1 MSRPPYTLEEVLN
14 PRAVAI
20 LGASR
25 AHHKWGHV
33 AARQFITGDF
43 PGDLYLINPS
53 VSEVLGRSTYPGLRD
68 VPAQVD
74 LAVVATAFQHVPQ
87 AVDDCIA
94 HGVKGIVIITA
105 GFSETGP
112 EGRTLEQELVA
123 RCREHG
129 IRVIGSNCMGIY
141 VRRARINALGMA
153 FPLPAGPI
161 GLVSQSGNLGMYF
174 YAQAQ
179 LDGLGFTT
187 FLSVGNAADV
197 SFPECIAY
205 LANDPETRV
214 IAGYVE
220 AIQEQTLREV
230 TREMH
235 ARGQYKPIVILL
247 SGATEVGVRASL
259 AHTGTISSLRPD
271 HDTSLLGSGIVR
283 VLRSDE
289 LFPVA
294 QALATQ
300 PPTPNGGRRVA
311 IIGDGGGSV
320 VATGDAAVR
329 AGLEVPIL
337 CDDTRAALRALMPAR
352 ATSTNPVDVAGAA
365 DEDPLA
371 FAWLTEVCLRDPAVD
386 GVIITGLFGGY
397 RWLLSESFGPREEAA
412 ARELG
417 KLVRRYRKPV
427 LVQSIYARHDIP
439 ALHILREEGIP
450 YYESIEIT
458 CRAMAALSEIGMF
471 YKENGDGNS
480 SSIPRTNSD
489 ILP

>member
-1 MSRPPYTLEEVLN
+1 MSIIPYTLEEILC
-14 PRAVAI
+14 PRSVAI

-25 AHHKWGHV
+25 APHKWGHV
-33 AARQFITGDF
+33 AARQLIAGGF
-43 PGDLYLINPS
+43 PGTIYLINPS
-53 VSEVLGRSTYPGLRD
+53 NSDVLGRPTYASLRD
-68 VPAQVD
+68 VPTRVD
-74 LAVVATAFQHVPQ
+74 LAIIATSFNHVSRS
-87 AVDDCIA
+87 VDDCIA

-112 EGRTLEQELVA
+112 QGHALEKELVT

-129 IRVIGSNCMGIY
+129 IRIIGSNCMGLY
-141 VRRARINALGMA
+141 VRRSQLNTLGMA

-187 FLSVGNAADV
+187 FISVGNAVDV
-197 SFPECIAY
+197 TFPECMQY
-205 LANDPETRV
+205 LAEDPETSV

-220 AIQEQTLREV
+220 AIQEQTLRQV
-230 TREMH
+230 THSMH
-235 ARGQYKPIVILL
+235 ERGHYKPVVILL

-259 AHTGTISSLRPD
+259 AHTGTISTVRPD
-271 HDTSLLGSGIVR
+271 QDTGLIGSGVVR

-300 PPTPNGGRRVA
+300 PPTPSGGRRIA

-320 VATGDAAVR
+320 VATGDAAIR

-337 CDDTRAALRALMPAR
+337 CTETQQNLRKLMPAR
-352 ATSTNPVDVAGAA
+352 ATATNPIDVAGAA
-365 DEDPLA
+365 DEDPLS
-371 FAWLTEVCLRDPAVD
+371 FAWLAEVCLKDPEID
-386 GVIITGLFGGY
+386 GVIITGLLGGY
-397 RWLLSESFGPREEAA
+397 RWLLSTDFGPREEAA
-412 ARELG
+412 AHELG
-417 KLVRRYRKPV
+417 ELVRQYRKPV
-427 LVQSIYARHDIP
+427 LVQSIYARYDIP
-439 ALHILREEGIP
+439 ALHILRDEGVP

-471 YKENGDGNS
+471 LASNTVE
-480 SSIPRTNSD
+480 
-489 ILP
+489 

>member
-1 MSRPPYTLEEVLN
+1 MSSAPYSLEEVLN
-14 PRAVAI
+14 PRSVAI

-25 AHHKWGHV
+25 APHKWGHV
-33 AARQFITGDF
+33 AAKQLIAGGF
-43 PGDLYLINPS
+43 PGSIYLVNPT
-53 VSEVLGRSTYPGLRD
+53 VPDVLGHPTYPSLRD
-68 VPAQVD
+68 VPSHVD
-74 LAVVATAFQHVPQ
+74 LAIIATSFNHVSRS
-87 AVDDCIA
+87 VDDCIA

-112 EGRTLEQELVA
+112 EGRALEQQLVA

-141 VRRARINALGMA
+141 IRRARLNALGMA

-174 YAQAQ
+174 YAQAH

-197 SFPECIAY
+197 SFPECMQY
-205 LANDPETRV
+205 LANDPETGV

-220 AIQEQTLREV
+220 AIDEQTLREV
-230 TREMH
+230 TRSMRE
-235 ARGQYKPIVILL
+235 RGRYKPVVILL
-247 SGATEVGVRASL
+247 SGATQVGVRAAL
-259 AHTGTISSLRPD
+259 AHTGTVSTIRPD
-271 HDTSLLGSGIVR
+271 NDTGLLGSGVVR
-283 VLRSDE
+283 VVRSDE

-300 PPTPNGGRRVA
+300 PPTPAGGRCIA

-320 VATGDAAVR
+320 VATGDAAIR

-337 CDDTRAALRALMPAR
+337 CSETQQSLRKLMPAR

-365 DEDPLA
+365 DEDPMA
-371 FAWLTEVCLRDPAVD
+371 FPWLTEVCLTDPAVD

-397 RWLLSESFGPREEAA
+397 RWLLSEEFGPREEAA
-412 ARELG
+412 AHELG
-417 KLVRRYRKPV
+417 KLVRQYKKPV
-427 LVQSIYARHDIP
+427 LVQSIYARQDIP
-439 ALHILREEGIP
+439 ALRILREEGVP

-471 YKENGDGNS
+471 LGRDS
-480 SSIPRTNSD
+480 
-489 ILP
+489 

>member
-1 MSRPPYTLEEVLN
+1 MSRAPYALEEVLS

-20 LGASR
+20 LGVSR
-25 AHHKWGHV
+25 APHKWGHV
-33 AARQFITGDF
+33 AAKQLIAGGF
-43 PGDLYLINPS
+43 PGNIYLINPS
-53 VSEVLGRSTYPGLRD
+53 IPEVLGRPTYPTLRN
-68 VPAQVD
+68 VPSQVD
-74 LAVVATAFQHVPQ
+74 LAIIATAFQHVPQ
-87 AVDDCIA
+87 AIDDCIA

-112 EGRTLEQELVA
+112 EGQALEQELVA
-123 RCREHG
+123 RCRDHG
-129 IRVIGSNCMGIY
+129 IRVLGSNCMGIY
-141 VRRARINALGMA
+141 VKRSQLNALGMV

-174 YAQAQ
+174 YAQAH

-187 FLSVGNAADV
+187 FLSVGNAVDV
-197 SFPECIAY
+197 TFPECMQY
-205 LANDPETRV
+205 LANDPDTRV

-230 TREMH
+230 THSMY
-235 ARGQYKPIVILL
+235 AQGCYKPVVILL

-259 AHTGTISSLRPD
+259 AHTGTVSSVRPD
-271 HDTSLLGSGIVR
+271 HDSSLLGSGVVR
-283 VLRSDE
+283 VVRSDE

-300 PPTPNGGRRVA
+300 PPTPNGGRRIA

-320 VATGDAAVR
+320 VATGDAAIR

-337 CDDTRAALRALMPAR
+337 SVETQQALRKLMPAR

-371 FAWLTEVCLRDPAVD
+371 FAWLTEVCLKDPQVD

-397 RWLLSESFGPREEAA
+397 RWLLSEDFGPREEAA
-412 ARELG
+412 AHELG
-417 KLVRRYRKPV
+417 KLARQYQKPV
-427 LVQSIYARHDIP
+427 LLQTIYARHNIP
-439 ALHILREEGIP
+439 ALRILREEGVP

-458 CRAMAALSEIGMF
+458 CRAMAALSEIGLF
-471 YKENGDGNS
+471 LKAQA
-480 SSIPRTNSD
+480 
-489 ILP
+489 

>member
-1 MSRPPYTLEEVLN
+1 MNSVPYTLEEVLK
-14 PRAVAI
+14 PRAIAI

-25 AHHKWGHV
+25 ASHKWGHV
-33 AARQFITGDF
+33 AARQLIAGGF
-43 PGDLYLINPS
+43 PGAVYLINPS
-53 VSEVLGRSTYPGLRD
+53 IPEVLDRATYPTLRD
-68 VPAQVD
+68 VPTQVD
-74 LAVVATAFQHVPQ
+74 LAIIATAFQHVPQ
-87 AVDDCIA
+87 AIDDCIA

-112 EGRTLEQELVA
+112 EGRALEQELVM

-129 IRVIGSNCMGIY
+129 IRIIGSNCMGIY
-141 VRRARINALGMA
+141 IKHARLNALGMV
-153 FPLPAGPI
+153 FPLPTGPI

-174 YAQAQ
+174 YAQAH
-179 LDGLGFTT
+179 LDGGGFTT
-187 FLSVGNAADV
+187 FLSVGNAVDV
-197 SFPECIAY
+197 TFPECMQY

-220 AIQEQTLREV
+220 AIQEQTLRDV
-230 TREMH
+230 THSMYQ
-235 ARGQYKPIVILL
+235 RGRYKPVVILL

-259 AHTGTISSLRPD
+259 AHTGTISTVRPD
-271 HDTSLLGSGIVR
+271 HDNGLLGSGVVR
-283 VLRSDE
+283 VVRSDE

-294 QALATQ
+294 QALASQ
-300 PPTPNGGRRVA
+300 PPTPAGGRRIA

-320 VATGDAAVR
+320 VASGDAAIR
-329 AGLEVPIL
+329 AGLEVPVL
-337 CDDTRAALRALMPAR
+337 CAGTQQSLRKLMPTR

-371 FAWLTEVCLRDPAVD
+371 FAWLTEVCLRDPDVD

-397 RWLLSESFGPREEAA
+397 RWLLSEDFGPREEAA

-417 KLVRRYRKPV
+417 KLVRQYNKPV

-439 ALHILREEGIP
+439 ALHILRAEGIP

-471 YKENGDGNS
+471 LRGQ
-480 SSIPRTNSD
+480 I
-489 ILP
+489 